1 MIHAKETDCAL
12 DPRQYVLWTPPPG
25 RVVETG
31 ADRHPVALPPLPL
44 PLHREDLAAE
54 PAGDAIGRGLY
65 DYLRQFPDCPH
76 NSGYAELL
84 REAFPHYIADL
95 GAQIVMLDHK
105 EVDAPYIRR
114 KLTSLKILALLEPE
128 NPGLLQQVGM
138 VHLELG
144 LLFSQLKNCRPHL
157 LEAMGALQHSL
168 RAQPDN
174 PSCLNQ
180 LGQIDFLFGDYP
192 SAVRRWQAV
201 VELLAEGPARRALS
215 DKIVQIAGQDIP
227 DHPLVDDLE
236 AIGEALDLYGDGD
249 LQSALSLLERLEEEG
264 RVPNEFPS
272 PEFYYLLGMCRGRRG
287 DPAGSFAAF
296 ECALSLDPEYAPAIE
311 AKCRL
316 VDEGSP

>member
-1 MIHAKETDCAL
+1 MTHLNETDCAL
-12 DPRQYVLWTPPPG
+12 DPRQYVLWTPASG
-25 RVVETG
+25 KVVQTG
-31 ADRHPVALPPLPL
+31 ADQHPVALPQLPL
-44 PLHREDLAAE
+44 PLHREDLAGE
-54 PAGDAIGRGLY
+54 PNGDAIGRGLY

-76 NSGYAELL
+76 NSCYAELL
-84 REAFPHYIADL
+84 RDAFPHYIADL

-128 NPGLLQQVGM
+128 NPGLLQQIGM
-138 VHLELG
+138 VNLELG

-157 LEAMGALQHSL
+157 LEAMGALQRSL
-168 RAQPDN
+168 KLQPDN

-180 LGQIDFLFGDYP
+180 LGQIDYLFGDYP
-192 SAVRRWQAV
+192 SAVRRWQGV
-201 VELLAEGPARRALS
+201 VELLPEGPTRLALCE
-215 DKIVQIAGQDIP
+215 KIIQLAGQDIP

-236 AIGEALDLYGDGD
+236 AIGEALDLYADGD
-249 LQSALSLLERLEEEG
+249 LRSALLILERLEEEG

-296 ECALSLDPEYAPAIE
+296 EYALSLDTEFAPAIE
-311 AKCRL
+311 AKGRL